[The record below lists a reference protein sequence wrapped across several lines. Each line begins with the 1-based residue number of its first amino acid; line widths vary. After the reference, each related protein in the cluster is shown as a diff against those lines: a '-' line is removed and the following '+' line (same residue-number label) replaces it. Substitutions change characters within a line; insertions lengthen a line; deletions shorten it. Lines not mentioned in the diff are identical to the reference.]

1 MHSCGLSFIAEESAM
16 FGQSLE
22 QRVAALEGKVA
33 AIEEHLR
40 LKPEKKSI
48 LSLFDGPPP
57 TPEEQA
63 AWDEVQH
70 FMREARRADLAEF
83 DREALRERCDP
94 GEV

>member
-1 MHSCGLSFIAEESAM
+1 MSDRTI
-16 FGQSLE
+16 E
-22 QRVAALEGKVA
+22 QHVAALEAKVA
-33 AIEEHLR
+33 AIEEQLQ
-40 LKPEKKSI
+40 LKLAKKRSV

-94 GEV
+94 GEA

>member
-1 MHSCGLSFIAEESAM
+1 MSDYSI
-16 FGQSLE
+16 E
-22 QRVAALEGKVA
+22 QRLAALEAKVA

-40 LKPEKKSI
+40 LKPARKSI

-63 AWDEVQH
+63 AWDEVQF